1 MRPQS
6 HLGGRGKGRGGRPF
20 RSGVHGQEARF
31 IEIPLS
37 PDLSPLL
44 VPHGER
50 EILCRYQWPHI
61 RVPRVC
67 ASTAPCGT
75 RGRSSATPSRQVT
88 RRPCRF
94 FLGAI
99 RVPVPNPTDEANRCN
114 LGHVTPKTLQKAL
127 YVGSFGSGR
136 LLQVVCLG
144 WSQFPIPE
152 PRLAGYA

>member
-75 RGRSSATPSRQVT
+75 RGRSSAAPSRQVNPEASQVLS
-88 RRPCRF
+88 RRHSRPCAKPHRRAQP
-94 FLGAI
+94 LQSEARSAKNAPESTICG
-99 RVPVPNPTDEANRCN
+99 VLPNRPT
-114 LGHVTPKTLQKAL
+114 
-127 YVGSFGSGR
+127 
-136 LLQVVCLG
+136 LQVVYVG
-144 WSQFPIPE
+144 WSQFPFPE
-152 PRLAGYA
+152 TPLAG